1 MAAELTAHQLIAQH
15 RPTLDHALETIR
27 TRAYWSPH
35 PEHPKAY
42 GENGSLG
49 MAEGKA
55 AFDALLGTRLDLG
68 QPGTDDWVGGEVS
81 PYGIDLGVT
90 YPHADIDT
98 LLPAMR
104 AGQRAWRDAGA
115 EMRAVVCLEILKRIS
130 DRTHEFAHAVMH
142 TSGQAFMMA
151 FQAGGPHA
159 QDRGLEAVAY
169 AYVEQVRTP
178 DNAEWTKPQGKRD
191 PLALTKQFTP
201 VPRGIAL
208 VIGCNTFPTWNG
220 YPGLFASLATG
231 NAVLVKPHPRAV
243 LPLALTV
250 QVARQVLAE
259 AGFDPNLVALAA
271 ERPEEGI
278 AKTLA
283 VRPEI
288 RIIDYTGST
297 AFGDWLENNARQ
309 AQVYTEKSGVNT
321 VIVESTDNYK
331 GMLSNLA
338 FSLSLYSGQMCTT
351 PQNLLIPR
359 DGVRT
364 EEGHKSYDEV
374 VSDLA
379 KSVAGLLGDDARAN
393 ALLGAIVNP
402 DVKARLEAAAGL
414 GEVALPSQEIS
425 NPEFPDAVVRTPLI
439 VKLDGARKYWE
450 RADDEAAYMSECFG
464 PVSFAVAVDSVADA
478 VELLRRT
485 VRDKGAMTVGA
496 YTTDTEVEQAV
507 QEACLEEAAQLSLNL
522 TGGVYVN
529 QTAAFSDFH
538 GSGGNP
544 AANSALCDGAFVANR
559 FRVVEVRREA

>member
-1 MAAELTAHQLIAQH
+1 MAAAELTAHQLITQH
-15 RPTLDHALETIR
+15 RPTLDRALEAIR

-49 MAEGKA
+49 VAEGKA
-55 AFDALLGTRLDLG
+55 AFDALLDGRLDLG
-68 QPGTDDWVGGEVS
+68 QPGTDDWVGGEAS
-81 PYGIDLGVT
+81 PYGIELGIT
-90 YPHADIDT
+90 YPHADIDV

-104 AGQRAWRDAGA
+104 AGGRAWRDAGA
-115 EMRAVVCLEILKRIS
+115 EARAVVCLEILKRIS

-151 FQAGGPHA
+151 FQAGGSHA
-159 QDRGLEAVAY
+159 QDRALEAVAY
-169 AYVEQVRTP
+169 AYAEQVRTP
-178 DNAEWTKPQGKRD
+178 VTAEWTKPQGKRD
-191 PLALTKQFTP
+191 PLALNKRFTP

-208 VIGCNTFPTWNG
+208 LIGCNTFPTWNG

-250 QVARQVLAE
+250 QVAREVLAE
-259 AGFDPNLVALAA
+259 AGFDPNVVALAA
-271 ERPEEGI
+271 ERPGEGI

-283 VRPEI
+283 LRPEI

-297 AFGDWLENNARQ
+297 AFGDWLETNARQ
-309 AQVYTEKSGVNT
+309 AQVYTEKAGVNT
-321 VIVESTDNYK
+321 VIVESTDNYQ

-359 DGVRT
+359 DGIRT
-364 EEGHKSYDEV
+364 DAGPKSYDEV
-374 VSDLA
+374 VADLA
-379 KSVAGLLGDDARAN
+379 RSVGGLLGDDARAL

-402 DVKARLEAAAGL
+402 EVTARLEAAAGL
-414 GEVALPSQEIS
+414 GEVALASREIS
-425 NPEFPDAVVRTPLI
+425 NPEFPDAVVRTPVI
-439 VKLDGARKYWE
+439 VKLDGAKPD
-450 RADDEAAYMSECFG
+450 AEAAYMSECFG
-464 PVSFAVAVDSVADA
+464 PVSFAVAVDSAADA
-478 VELLRRT
+478 VKLLRRT
-485 VRDKGAMTVGA
+485 IGDKGAMTVGA
-496 YTTDTEVEQAV
+496 YTTSEEVEQSV
-507 QEACLEEAAQLSLNL
+507 QEACLEECAQLSLNL

-544 AANSALCDGAFVANR
+544 AANAALCDGAFVANR

>member
-1 MAAELTAHQLIAQH
+1 MTARPTAHELIAKH
-15 RPTLDHALETIR
+15 RPTLDQALEAIR

-42 GENGSLG
+42 GEHGSLDAG
-49 MAEGKA
+49 AGKA
-55 AFDALLGTRLDLG
+55 AFDALLGTRLDLD

-81 PYGIDLGVT
+81 PYGIELGVS
-90 YPHADIDT
+90 YPHADLDV

-104 AGQRAWRDAGA
+104 AGQAAWRDAGP
-115 EMRAVVCLEILKRIS
+115 ETRAAVCMEILKRIS

-169 AYVEQVRTP
+169 AYAEQTRTP
-178 DNAEWTKPQGKRD
+178 GTAEWSKPQGKRD
-191 PLALTKQFTP
+191 PLTLTKSFTP

-208 VIGCNTFPTWNG
+208 MIGCNTFPTWNG

-250 QVARQVLAE
+250 QVAREVLAE

-271 ERPEEGI
+271 ERAGEGI

-283 VRPEI
+283 TRPEI

-297 AFGDWLENNARQ
+297 AFGDWLEANARQ
-309 AQVYTEKSGVNT
+309 AQVYTEKAGVNT
-321 VIVESTDNYK
+321 VIVQSTDDYQ
-331 GMLSNLA
+331 GMLANLA

-359 DGVRT
+359 EGIST
-364 EEGHKSYDEV
+364 NEGHKSFDEV
-374 VSDLA
+374 TGDLA
-379 KSVAGLLGDDARAN
+379 RAVDGLLGDDARAN
-393 ALLGAIVNP
+393 ALLGAIVNQ
-402 DVKARLEAAAGL
+402 DVKARLEAAADL
-414 GEVALPSQEIS
+414 GEVALASREIT
-425 NPEFPDAVVRTPLI
+425 NPDFPDAVVRTPVI
-439 VKLDGARKYWE
+439 VKLDAAKP
-450 RADDEAAYMSECFG
+450 DDEAAYLGECFG
-464 PVSFAVAVDSVADA
+464 PVSFAVAVDSAADA
-478 VELLRRT
+478 VDLLRRT
-485 VRDKGAMTVGA
+485 IREQGAMTVGA
-496 YTTDTEVEQAV
+496 HTTDPEVARAIEEV
-507 QEACLEEAAQLSLNL
+507 CLEEPAQLSLNL

-544 AANSALCDGAFVANR
+544 AANAALTDGAYVANR
-559 FRVVEVRREA
+559 FRVVEVRKEA

>member
-1 MAAELTAHQLIAQH
+1 MATAQLTTDRLAEKH
-15 RPTLDHALETIR
+15 RSTLDQALATIR
-27 TRAYWSPH
+27 TRAYWSPY

-42 GENGSLG
+42 GEHGSLD
-49 MAEGKA
+49 A
-55 AFDALLGTRLDLG
+55 AAGLAAYQDLLGKRFELD
-68 QPGTDDWVGGEVS
+68 QPGTDGWTGAEVS
-81 PYGIDLGVT
+81 PYGPALGVE
-90 YPHADIDT
+90 YPHADLDV

-104 AGQRAWRDAGA
+104 AGMGAWRDAGA
-115 EMRAVVCLEILKRIS
+115 ETRALVCLEILARIS
-130 DRTHEFAHAVMH
+130 ARTHEFAHAVMH

-169 AYVEQVRTP
+169 AYEEQTRTP
-178 DNAEWTKPQGKRD
+178 GGRAAWSKPQGKRD
-191 PLALTKQFTP
+191 PLELSKEFTP
-201 VPRGIAL
+201 VGRGIAL

-231 NAVLVKPHPRAV
+231 NPVLVKPHPRAV

-250 QVARQVLAE
+250 RVAREVLAE

-271 ERPEEGI
+271 EGAGEGI

-297 AFGDWLENNARQ
+297 AFGDWLETNARQ
-309 AQVYTEKSGVNT
+309 AQVYTEKAGVNT
-321 VIVESTDNYK
+321 VVVDSTDDYK

-359 DGVRT
+359 DGIT
-364 EEGHKSYDEV
+364 TDQGPKSYDEV
-374 VSDLA
+374 VADLA
-379 KSVAGLLGDDARAN
+379 GTVGGLLGDDARAN
-393 ALLGAIVNP
+393 ALLGALVNP

-414 GEVALPSQEIS
+414 GEVALASREVA
-425 NPEFPDAVVRTPLI
+425 NPEFPDAVVRTPVI
-439 VKLDGARKYWE
+439 VKLDGSKPDA
-450 RADDEAAYMSECFG
+450 EAAYFSECFG
-464 PVSFAVAVDSVADA
+464 PVSFAVSVDSTADA
-478 VELLRRT
+478 LELLRRT
-485 VRDKGAMTVGA
+485 VREKGAMTVGA
-496 YTTDTEVEQAV
+496 YTTSADTERAVEEV
-507 QEACLEEAAQLSLNL
+507 CLEESAQLSLNL

-544 AANSALCDGAFVANR
+544 AANAALCDGAFVSNR
-559 FRVVEVRREA
+559 FRVVEVRRQA

>member
-1 MAAELTAHQLIAQH
+1 MAAELTAHQLIEQH
-15 RPTLDHALETIR
+15 RPTLDQALEAIR

-42 GENGSLG
+42 GENGSLD
-49 MAEGKA
+49 AAAGKA
-55 AFDALLGTRLDLG
+55 AFDALLGSRLDLG
-68 QPGTDDWVGGEVS
+68 QPGTDDWVGGETS
-81 PYGIDLGVT
+81 PYGIELGVT
-90 YPHADIDT
+90 YPHADVDT

-191 PLALTKQFTP
+191 PLALTKRFTP
-201 VPRGIAL
+201 VPRGVAL

-250 QVARQVLAE
+250 QVAREVLAE

-271 ERPEEGI
+271 ERPGEGI

-283 VRPEI
+283 TRPEI

-297 AFGDWLENNARQ
+297 AFGDWLEANARQ
-309 AQVYTEKSGVNT
+309 AQVYTEKAGVNT
-321 VIVESTDNYK
+321 VLVESTDNYK

-359 DGVRT
+359 DGIRT
-364 EEGHKSYDEV
+364 EEGPRSYDEV
-374 VSDLA
+374 VADLA
-379 KSVAGLLGDDARAN
+379 RSVGGLLGDDARAN
-393 ALLGAIVNP
+393 GLLGAIVNP

-414 GEVALPSQEIS
+414 GEVALASREIA
-425 NPEFPDAVVRTPLI
+425 NPEFPDAVVRTPVI
-439 VKLDGARKYWE
+439 VKLDGAKP
-450 RADDEAAYMSECFG
+450 DDQAAFMNECFG
-464 PVSFAVAVDSVADA
+464 PVSFAVAVDSAADA
-478 VELLRRT
+478 VALLRRT
-485 VRDKGAMTVGA
+485 ISSRGAMTVGA
-496 YTTDTEVEQAV
+496 YTTSEEVEEAV
-507 QEACLEEAAQLSLNL
+507 QEACLEECAQLSLNL

-544 AANSALCDGAFVANR
+544 AANAALCDGAFVANR

>member
-1 MAAELTAHQLIAQH
+1 MTAALSAHELIARH
-15 RPTLDHALETIR
+15 RSTLDQALEAIR

-42 GENGSLG
+42 GENGSLD
-49 MAEGKA
+49 AAAGKA
-55 AFDALLGTRLDLG
+55 AFDALLGSRLDLG
-68 QPGTDDWVGGEVS
+68 QPGTDDWVGGETS

-90 YPHADIDT
+90 YPHADLDV
-98 LLPAMR
+98 LLPAMK

-115 EMRAVVCLEILKRIS
+115 EQRAVVCLEILKRIS

-208 VIGCNTFPTWNG
+208 MIGCNTFPTWNG

-250 QVARQVLAE
+250 QVAREVLAE
-259 AGFDPNLVALAA
+259 TGFDPNLVALAA
-271 ERPEEGI
+271 ERPGEGI

-283 VRPEI
+283 LRPEI

-297 AFGDWLENNARQ
+297 EFGDWLEANARQ
-309 AQVYTEKSGVNT
+309 AQVYTEKAGVNT
-321 VIVESTDNYK
+321 VVVHSTSDYK

-359 DGVRT
+359 
-364 EEGHKSYDEV
+364 EGITTDQGPKSYDEV
-374 VSDLA
+374 VTDLA
-379 KSVAGLLGDDARAN
+379 GAVDGLLGDDARAN

-414 GEVALPSQEIS
+414 GEVALASREIT
-425 NPEFPDAVVRTPLI
+425 NPDFPGAVVRSPVI
-439 VKLDGARKYWE
+439 VKLDGAKPD
-450 RADDEAAYMSECFG
+450 AEAAYMSECFG
-464 PVSFAVAVDSVADA
+464 PVSFAVAVDSVTDA
-478 VELLRRT
+478 VELLGRT
-485 VRDKGAMTVGA
+485 VREKGAMTVGA
-496 YTTDTEVEQAV
+496 YTTDPEVEQAV
-507 QEACLEEAAQLSLNL
+507 QEVCLEEAAQLSLNL

-544 AANSALCDGAFVANR
+544 AASAALCDGAFVANR

>member
-1 MAAELTAHQLIAQH
+1 MAAELTAHELTAKH
-15 RPTLDHALETIR
+15 RPTLDQALETIR

-42 GENGSLG
+42 GEHGSLD
-49 MAEGKA
+49 AAAGKA

-81 PYGIDLGVT
+81 PYGVELGVT
-90 YPHADIDT
+90 YPHADIDV

-104 AGQRAWRDAGA
+104 AGQRAWRDAGP
-115 EMRAVVCLEILKRIS
+115 EVRAVVCLEILKRIN

-169 AYVEQVRTP
+169 AFAEQVRTP
-178 DNAEWTKPQGKRD
+178 DAAEWSKPQGKRD
-191 PLALTKQFTP
+191 PLTLTKRFTA
-201 VPRGIAL
+201 VPRGIGL
-208 VIGCNTFPTWNG
+208 VVGCNTFPTWNG

-250 QVARQVLAE
+250 QVARDVLAG

-271 ERPEEGI
+271 ERPGEGV

-283 VRPEI
+283 TRPEI

-297 AFGDWLENNARQ
+297 SFGDWLETNAHQ
-309 AQVYTEKSGVNT
+309 AQVYTEKAGVNT
-321 VIVESTDNYK
+321 VIVHSTDDYK

-359 DGVRT
+359 DGISTDQGPRT
-364 EEGHKSYDEV
+364 FDEV
-374 VSDLA
+374 TADLA
-379 KSVAGLLGDDARAN
+379 RAVDGLLGDDARAN

-402 DVKARLEAAAGL
+402 DVKARLEAAVGL
-414 GEVALPSQEIS
+414 GEVALASREIT
-425 NPEFPDAVVRTPLI
+425 NPEFPDAVVRTPVI
-439 VKLDGARKYWE
+439 VKLDGAKP
-450 RADDEAAYMSECFG
+450 DDEAAYMSECFG
-464 PVSFAVAVDSVADA
+464 PVSFAVAVDSVTDA

-485 VRDKGAMTVGA
+485 VREKGAMTVGA
-496 YTTDTEVEQAV
+496 YTTDADTERAVEEV
-507 QEACLEEAAQLSLNL
+507 CLEEAAQLSLNL

-544 AANSALCDGAFVANR
+544 AANAALCDGAFVAGR

>member
-1 MAAELTAHQLIAQH
+1 MAAELTAHELIAKH
-15 RPTLDHALETIR
+15 RPTLDQALEAIR

-42 GENGSLG
+42 GEHGSLD
-49 MAEGKA
+49 AAAGKA

-81 PYGIDLGVT
+81 PYGTELGVT
-90 YPHADIDT
+90 YPHADIET
-98 LLPAMR
+98 LLPAMQ
-104 AGQRAWRDAGA
+104 AGRRAWRDAGA
-115 EMRAVVCLEILKRIS
+115 ETRAVVCLEILKRIS

-178 DNAEWTKPQGKRD
+178 DTAEWTKPQGKRD
-191 PLALTKQFTP
+191 PLALTKRFTP

-250 QVARQVLAE
+250 GVAREVLAA
-259 AGFDPNLVALAA
+259 AGFDPNLVTLVA
-271 ERPEEGI
+271 ERPGEGI

-288 RIIDYTGST
+288 KIIDYTGST
-297 AFGDWLENNARQ
+297 AFGDWLEANARQ
-309 AQVYTEKSGVNT
+309 AQVYTEKAGVNT
-321 VIVESTDNYK
+321 VIVESTGNYK

-359 DGVRT
+359 DGIRT
-364 EEGHKSYDEV
+364 DEGPKTYDEV
-374 VSDLA
+374 VADLA
-379 KSVAGLLGDDARAN
+379 RAVDGLLGDDARAN

-414 GEVALPSQEIS
+414 GEVALASREIS
-425 NPEFPDAVVRTPLI
+425 NPEFPQAVVRTPVI
-439 VKLDGARKYWE
+439 VKLDGAKP
-450 RADDEAAYMSECFG
+450 DDEAAYMSECFG
-464 PVSFAVAVDSVADA
+464 PVSFAVAMDSAADA
-478 VELLRRT
+478 VELLRRSI
-485 VRDKGAMTVGA
+485 REKGAMTVGA
-496 YTTDTEVEQAV
+496 YTTDEQVEEAIQEV
-507 QEACLEEAAQLSLNL
+507 CLEEAAQLSLNL

-544 AANSALCDGAFVANR
+544 AANAALCDGAFVANR

>member
-1 MAAELTAHQLIAQH
+1 MAAAQLTTDHLSQKH
-15 RPTLDHALETIR
+15 RPTLDQALEAIR

-42 GENGSLG
+42 GENGSLSAADG
-49 MAEGKA
+49 LEAHKA
-55 AFDALLGTRLDLG
+55 TLGTRFELD
-68 QPGTDDWVGGEVS
+68 QPGTDGWTGGEVS
-81 PYGIDLGVT
+81 PYGPELGVE
-90 YPHADIDT
+90 YPHADLDV

-104 AGQRAWRDAGA
+104 AGLAAWRDAGP
-115 EMRAVVCLEILKRIS
+115 ETRALVCLEILARIS
-130 DRTHEFAHAVMH
+130 ARTHEFAHAVMH

-169 AYVEQVRTP
+169 AYAEQVRTP
-178 DNAEWTKPQGKRD
+178 LVADWSKPQGKRD
-191 PLALTKQFTP
+191 PLELRKTFTP
-201 VPRGIAL
+201 VGRGISL
-208 VIGCNTFPTWNG
+208 LIGCNTFPTWNG

-231 NAVLVKPHPRAV
+231 NPVLVKPHPRAV

-250 QVARQVLAE
+250 RVAREVLAE

-271 ERPEEGI
+271 ERPGEGI
-278 AKTLA
+278 AKDLA
-283 VRPEI
+283 LRPEI

-297 AFGDWLENNARQ
+297 SFGDWLEANARQ
-309 AQVYTEKSGVNT
+309 AQVYTEKAGVNT
-321 VIVESTDNYK
+321 VVIDSTDDYK

-359 DGVRT
+359 DGITT
-364 EEGHKSYDEV
+364 EAGPKTYDEV
-374 VSDLA
+374 VADLA
-379 KSVAGLLGDDARAN
+379 AAVSGLLGDDARAN

-414 GEVALPSQEIS
+414 GEVALPSREVA
-425 NPEFPDAVVRTPLI
+425 NPDFPDAVVRTPVI
-439 VKLDGARKYWE
+439 VKLDGSKPDA
-450 RADDEAAYMSECFG
+450 EAAYMSECFG
-464 PVSFAVAVDSVADA
+464 PVAFAVSVDSTADA
-478 VELLRRT
+478 LELLRRT
-485 VRDKGAMTVGA
+485 VREKGAMTVGA
-496 YTTDTEVEQAV
+496 YTISQEVERAV
-507 QEACLEEAAQLSLNL
+507 EEVCLEESAQLSLNL

-544 AANSALCDGAFVANR
+544 AANAALCDGAFVANR
-559 FRVVEVRREA
+559 FRVVEVRRQA

>member
-1 MAAELTAHQLIAQH
+1 MAAELTEPELIAKH
-15 RPTLDHALETIR
+15 RPTLDQALEAIR

-42 GENGSLG
+42 GENGSLD
-49 MAEGKA
+49 AAAGKA
-55 AFDALLGTRLDLG
+55 AFDAVLNTRLDLG
-68 QPGTDDWVGGEVS
+68 QPGTDGWTGGEVS
-81 PYGIDLGVT
+81 PYGIALGVE
-90 YPHADIDT
+90 YPHADVDV

-115 EMRAVVCLEILKRIS
+115 ETRAVVCVEILKRIS

-169 AYVEQVRTP
+169 AYAEQVRTP
-178 DNAEWTKPQGKRD
+178 ETAEWAKPQGKRD
-191 PLALTKQFTP
+191 PLTLTKRFTP
-201 VPRGIAL
+201 APRGIAL
-208 VIGCNTFPTWNG
+208 LIGCNTFPTWNG

-250 QVARQVLAE
+250 QVARQVLTE

-271 ERPEEGI
+271 ERPGEGI
-278 AKTLA
+278 AKPLA
-283 VRPEI
+283 TRPEI

-297 AFGDWLENNARQ
+297 AFGDWLEANARQ
-309 AQVYTEKSGVNT
+309 AQVYTEKAGVNT
-321 VIVESTDNYK
+321 VLVHSTDDYK

-359 DGVRT
+359 DGIRT
-364 EEGHKSYDEV
+364 DQGSKTFDEV
-374 VSDLA
+374 TADLA
-379 KSVAGLLGDDARAN
+379 RAVDGLLGDDARAN

-414 GEVALPSQEIS
+414 GEVALASREIT
-425 NPEFPDAVVRTPLI
+425 NPDFPDAVVRTPVI

-450 RADDEAAYMSECFG
+450 GADDQAAYMSECFG
-464 PVSFAVAVDSVADA
+464 PVSFAVAVDSAADA

-485 VRDKGAMTVGA
+485 VREKGAMTVGA
-496 YTTDTEVEQAV
+496 YTTDPETERAVEDV
-507 QEACLEEAAQLSLNL
+507 CLEEAAQLSLNL

-544 AANSALCDGAFVANR
+544 AANAALCDGAFVANR

>member
-1 MAAELTAHQLIAQH
+1 MAAAALTAHELIAKH
-15 RPTLDHALETIR
+15 RPTLDQALEAMR

-55 AFDALLGTRLDLG
+55 AFDALLNGRLDLD
-68 QPGTDDWVGGEVS
+68 QPGTDDWVGGEIS
-81 PYGIDLGVT
+81 PYGVELGVT

-115 EMRAVVCLEILKRIS
+115 ETRAVVCLEILKRIS
-130 DRTHEFAHAVMH
+130 DRTHEFALAVMH

-159 QDRGLEAVAY
+159 QDRGMEAVAY

-178 DNAEWTKPQGKRD
+178 DTAEWTKPQGKRD

-208 VIGCNTFPTWNG
+208 LIGCNTFPTWNG

-250 QVARQVLAE
+250 QVAREVLAE

-271 ERPEEGI
+271 ERPGEGI

-283 VRPEI
+283 TRPEI

-297 AFGDWLENNARQ
+297 AFGDWLEANARQ
-309 AQVYTEKSGVNT
+309 AQVYTEKAGVNT
-321 VIVESTDNYK
+321 VIVESTDDYK

-351 PQNLLIPR
+351 PQNFLVPR
-359 DGVRT
+359 AGIRT
-364 EEGHKSYDEV
+364 EEGPKSYDEV
-374 VSDLA
+374 VADLA
-379 KSVAGLLGDDARAN
+379 RAVDGLLGDDARAN

-402 DVKARLEAAAGL
+402 DVKARVEAAADL
-414 GEVALPSQEIS
+414 GEVALASREIT
-425 NPEFPDAVVRTPLI
+425 NPDFPDAVVRTPVI
-439 VKLDGARKYWE
+439 VKLDGGKP
-450 RADDEAAYMSECFG
+450 DDQAAYMSECFG
-464 PVSFAVAVDSVADA
+464 PVSFAVAVDSAAEA

-485 VRDKGAMTVGA
+485 VREKGAMTVGA
-496 YTTDTEVEQAV
+496 YTTSEEVEEAV
-507 QEACLEEAAQLSLNL
+507 REACLDEAAQLSLNL

-544 AANSALCDGAFVANR
+544 AANAALCDGAFVANR
-559 FRVVEVRREA
+559 FRVVEIRSEVRAEA

>member
-1 MAAELTAHQLIAQH
+1 MTARPTAHELIAKH
-15 RPTLDHALETIR
+15 RPTLDQALEAIR

-42 GENGSLG
+42 GEHGSLDAG
-49 MAEGKA
+49 AGKA
-55 AFDALLGTRLDLG
+55 AFDALLGTRLDLD

-81 PYGIDLGVT
+81 PYGIELGVS
-90 YPHADIDT
+90 YPHADLDV

-104 AGQRAWRDAGA
+104 AGQAAWRDAGP
-115 EMRAVVCLEILKRIS
+115 ETRAAVCMEILKRIS

-169 AYVEQVRTP
+169 AYAEQTRTP
-178 DNAEWTKPQGKRD
+178 GTAEWSKPQGKRD
-191 PLALTKQFTP
+191 PLTLTKSFTP

-208 VIGCNTFPTWNG
+208 MIGCNTFPTWNG

-250 QVARQVLAE
+250 QVAREVLAE

-271 ERPEEGI
+271 ERAGEGI

-283 VRPEI
+283 TRPEI

-297 AFGDWLENNARQ
+297 AFGDWLEANARQ
-309 AQVYTEKSGVNT
+309 AQVYTEKAGVNT
-321 VIVESTDNYK
+321 VIVQSTDDYQ
-331 GMLSNLA
+331 GMLANLA

-359 DGVRT
+359 EGIST
-364 EEGHKSYDEV
+364 NEGHKSFDEV
-374 VSDLA
+374 TGDLA
-379 KSVAGLLGDDARAN
+379 RAVDGLLGDDARAN

-402 DVKARLEAAAGL
+402 DVKARLEAAADL
-414 GEVALPSQEIS
+414 GEVALASREIT
-425 NPEFPDAVVRTPLI
+425 NPDFPDAVVRTPVI
-439 VKLDGARKYWE
+439 VKLDAAKP
-450 RADDEAAYMSECFG
+450 DDEAAYLGECFG

-478 VELLRRT
+478 VDLLRRT
-485 VRDKGAMTVGA
+485 IREQGAMTVGA
-496 YTTDTEVEQAV
+496 HTTDPEVARAIEEV
-507 QEACLEEAAQLSLNL
+507 CLEEPAQLSLNL

-544 AANSALCDGAFVANR
+544 AANAALTDGAYVANR
-559 FRVVEVRREA
+559 FRVVEVRKEA

>member
-1 MAAELTAHQLIAQH
+1 MAAAATAQQLIEKH
-15 RPTLDHALETIR
+15 RPTLDQALETIR

-42 GENGSLG
+42 GENGSLD
-49 MAEGKA
+49 AAAGKA
-55 AFDALLGTRLDLG
+55 AFDAIRGTRLDLG
-68 QPGTDDWVGGEVS
+68 QPGTDGWASGEVS
-81 PYGIDLGVT
+81 PYGIELGVE
-90 YPHADIDT
+90 YPHADPDV

-104 AGQRAWRDAGA
+104 AAMPAWRDAGA
-115 EMRAVVCLEILKRIS
+115 ETRAVVCLEILSRIS
-130 DRTHEFAHAVMH
+130 ARTHEFAHAVMH

-169 AYVEQVRTP
+169 AYAEQTRTP
-178 DNAEWTKPQGKRD
+178 DAMDWSKPQGKRD
-191 PLALTKQFTP
+191 PLNLRKQFTP

-208 VIGCNTFPTWNG
+208 LVGCNTFPTWNG

-231 NAVLVKPHPRAV
+231 NPVLVKPHPRAV

-250 QVARQVLAE
+250 QVAREVLAE

-271 ERPEEGI
+271 EQPGEGL

-283 VRPEI
+283 VRPEV

-297 AFGDWLENNARQ
+297 AFGDWLETNARQ
-309 AQVYTEKSGVNT
+309 AQVYTEKAGVNT
-321 VIVESTDNYK
+321 VVIESTGDYK

-359 DGVRT
+359 DGIT
-364 EEGHKSYDEV
+364 TDQGPKSYDEV
-374 VSDLA
+374 VTDLA
-379 KSVAGLLGDDARAN
+379 GAVDGLLGDDARAN
-393 ALLGAIVNP
+393 ALLGSLVNP
-402 DVKARLEAAAGL
+402 DVKARLEAASEH
-414 GEVALPSQEIS
+414 GEVALESREIS
-425 NPEFPDAVVRTPLI
+425 NPEFPGAVVRSPLM
-439 VKLDGARKYWE
+439 VKLDGTKPDAE
-450 RADDEAAYMSECFG
+450 SVFLDECFG
-464 PVSFAVAVDSVADA
+464 PVSFAVAVESGADA

-496 YTTDTEVEQAV
+496 YSTSREFEHLVEEV
-507 QEACLEEAAQLSLNL
+507 CLEECAQLSLNL

>member
-1 MAAELTAHQLIAQH
+1 
-15 RPTLDHALETIR
+15 
-27 TRAYWSPH
+27 
-35 PEHPKAY
+35 
-42 GENGSLG
+42 
-49 MAEGKA
+49 
-55 AFDALLGTRLDLG
+55 
-68 QPGTDDWVGGEVS
+68 
-81 PYGIDLGVT
+81 
-90 YPHADIDT
+90 
-98 LLPAMR
+98 
-104 AGQRAWRDAGA
+104 
-115 EMRAVVCLEILKRIS
+115 
-130 DRTHEFAHAVMH
+130 MH

-178 DNAEWTKPQGKRD
+178 DTAEWTKPQGKRD

-208 VIGCNTFPTWNG
+208 LIGCNTFPTWNG

-250 QVARQVLAE
+250 AVAREVLTE

-271 ERPEEGI
+271 ERPGEGI

-297 AFGDWLENNARQ
+297 EFGDWLETNARQ
-309 AQVYTEKSGVNT
+309 AQVYTEKAGVNT
-321 VIVESTDNYK
+321 VLVESTDDYK

-359 DGVRT
+359 DGIRT
-364 EEGHKSYDEV
+364 EEGPKSYDEV
-374 VSDLA
+374 VADLA
-379 KSVAGLLGDDARAN
+379 RSVDGLLGDDARAN

-402 DVKARLEAAAGL
+402 DVKARLEAASGL
-414 GEVALPSQEIS
+414 GEVALASREVA
-425 NPEFPDAVVRTPLI
+425 NPEFPGAVVRTPVI
-439 VKLDGARKYWE
+439 VKLDGARKYWDGAE
-450 RADDEAAYMSECFG
+450 DEAAYLSECFG
-464 PVSFAVAVDSVADA
+464 PVSFAVAVDSAADG
-478 VELLRRT
+478 VDLLRRSI
-485 VRDKGAMTVGA
+485 RDKGAMTVGA
-496 YTTDTEVEQAV
+496 YTTSDEVEQAV
-507 QEACLEEAAQLSLNL
+507 QEVCFEECAQLSLNL

-538 GSGGNP
+538 GSGGNA

-559 FRVVEVRREA
+559 FRIVEVRREA

>member
-15 RPTLDHALETIR
+15 RPTLDLALETIR

-42 GENGSLG
+42 GENGSLD
-49 MAEGKA
+49 MAAGKA

-81 PYGIDLGVT
+81 PYGVELGVQ
-90 YPHADIDT
+90 YPHADLDV
-98 LLPAMR
+98 LLPAMK
-104 AGQRAWRDAGA
+104 AGRKAWRDAGA
-115 EMRAVVCLEILKRIS
+115 ELRAMVCLEILRRIGA
-130 DRTHEFAHAVMH
+130 RTMEFAQAVMH

-159 QDRGLEAVAY
+159 QDRGMEAVAY
-169 AYVEQVRTP
+169 AYVEQARTP
-178 DNAEWTKPQGKRD
+178 DTAEWTKPQGKRD
-191 PLALTKQFTP
+191 PLALTKGFTP
-201 VPRGIAL
+201 VPRGIGL

-250 QVARQVLAE
+250 QVARDVLAE

-271 ERPEEGI
+271 ERPGEGI

-283 VRPEI
+283 TRPEI

-297 AFGDWLENNARQ
+297 AFGDWLEANAGQ
-309 AQVYTEKSGVNT
+309 AQVFTEKAGVNT
-321 VIVESTDNYK
+321 VVVESTDDYK
-331 GMLSNLA
+331 GMLANLA

-359 DGVRT
+359 DGIRT
-364 EEGHKSYDEV
+364 DQGPKSYDEV
-374 VSDLA
+374 TADLA
-379 KSVAGLLGDDARAN
+379 RAVDGLLGDDARAN

-414 GEVALPSQEIS
+414 GEVALASREIT
-425 NPEFPDAVVRTPLI
+425 NPEFPDAVVRTPVI
-439 VKLDGARKYWE
+439 VKLDGAKPG
-450 RADDEAAYMSECFG
+450 DEAVYTSECFG
-464 PVSFAVAVDSVADA
+464 PVSFAVAVDSAADA
-478 VELLRRT
+478 VELLRHS

-496 YTTDTEVEQAV
+496 YTTDPEFEEAVTEV
-507 QEACLEEAAQLSLNL
+507 CLDEAAQLSLNL

-544 AANSALCDGAFVANR
+544 AANAALCDGAFVANR
-559 FRVVEVRREA
+559 FRVVEVRRPA

>member
-1 MAAELTAHQLIAQH
+1 MAAELTTHELISQH
-15 RPTLDHALETIR
+15 RPTLDQALEAIR

-42 GENGSLG
+42 GESGSLD
-49 MAEGKA
+49 MAAGKA

-81 PYGIDLGVT
+81 PYGIELGVT
-90 YPHADIDT
+90 YPHADVDE
-98 LLPAMR
+98 LLPAMK

-115 EMRAVVCLEILKRIS
+115 EMRAMVCLEILKRIS

-178 DNAEWTKPQGKRD
+178 DTAEWTKPQGKRD
-191 PLALTKQFTP
+191 PLALTKQFTS

-271 ERPEEGI
+271 ERPGEGI

-283 VRPEI
+283 TRPEI

-297 AFGDWLENNARQ
+297 SFGDWLEANARQ
-309 AQVYTEKSGVNT
+309 AQVYTEKAGVNT
-321 VIVESTDNYK
+321 VLVDSTSNYK

-359 DGVRT
+359 DGIRT
-364 EEGHKSYDEV
+364 DEGPRTFDEV
-374 VSDLA
+374 VADLA
-379 KSVAGLLGDDARAN
+379 RSVDGLLGDDARAN

-414 GEVALPSQEIS
+414 GEVALASREIS
-425 NPEFPDAVVRTPLI
+425 NPEFPDAIVRTPVI

-450 RADDEAAYMSECFG
+450 GADDEAAYMSECFG
-464 PVSFAVAVDSVADA
+464 PVSFAVAVDSAADA
-478 VELLRRT
+478 AELLRRT
-485 VRDKGAMTVGA
+485 IREKGAMTVGA
-496 YTTDTEVEQAV
+496 YTTDEEVEQAV
-507 QEACLEEAAQLSLNL
+507 QEVCLEEAAQLSLNL

-544 AANSALCDGAFVANR
+544 AANAALTDGAFVANR

>member
-1 MAAELTAHQLIAQH
+1 MAAELTASELIENH
-15 RPTLDHALETIR
+15 RPTLDQALEAIR

-42 GENGSLG
+42 GESGSLD
-49 MAEGKA
+49 AAAGKA
-55 AFDALLGTRLDLG
+55 AFDAVLGTRLDLG

-90 YPHADIDT
+90 YPHADVDA

-104 AGQRAWRDAGA
+104 AGQRAWRDAGP
-115 EMRAVVCLEILKRIS
+115 EVRAVVCLEILKRIS

-169 AYVEQVRTP
+169 AYAEQVRTP
-178 DNAEWTKPQGKRD
+178 ESAEWTKPQGKRD
-191 PLALTKQFTP
+191 PLVLTKRFTA
-201 VPRGIAL
+201 VPRGIGL

-231 NAVLVKPHPRAV
+231 NAVLVKPHPHAV

-250 QVARQVLAE
+250 QVAREVLAG

-271 ERPEEGI
+271 ERPGEGI

-283 VRPEI
+283 TRPEI
-288 RIIDYTGST
+288 KIIDYTGST
-297 AFGDWLENNARQ
+297 SFGDWLEANARQ
-309 AQVYTEKSGVNT
+309 AQVYTEKAGVNT
-321 VIVESTDNYK
+321 VLVHSTDDYK

-359 DGVRT
+359 DGIT
-364 EEGHKSYDEV
+364 TDQGPKTFDEV
-374 VSDLA
+374 TADLA
-379 KSVAGLLGDDARAN
+379 RAVDGLLGDDARAN

-414 GEVALPSQEIS
+414 GEVALASREVT
-425 NPEFPDAVVRTPLI
+425 NPEFPGAVVRTPVI
-439 VKLDGARKYWE
+439 VKLDGAKP
-450 RADDEAAYMSECFG
+450 DDEAAYMSECFG
-464 PVSFAVAVDSVADA
+464 PVSFAVAVDSVTDA

-485 VRDKGAMTVGA
+485 VREKGAMTVGA
-496 YTTDTEVEQAV
+496 YTTDTETERAVEEV
-507 QEACLEEAAQLSLNL
+507 CLEEAAQLSLNL

-544 AANSALCDGAFVANR
+544 AANAALTDGAFVANR

>member
-1 MAAELTAHQLIAQH
+1 MAAELTAHELIEKH
-15 RPTLDHALETIR
+15 RPTLDQALEAIR

-42 GENGSLG
+42 GENGSLD
-49 MAEGKA
+49 AAAGKA
-55 AFDALLGTRLDLG
+55 AFDALPGSRLDLG

-81 PYGIDLGVT
+81 PYGIELDVS
-90 YPHADIDT
+90 YPHADVDVLI
-98 LLPAMR
+98 PAMR
-104 AGQRAWRDAGA
+104 AGQRAWRDAGP
-115 EMRAVVCLEILKRIS
+115 EVRAVVCLEILKRIS

-169 AYVEQVRTP
+169 AYAEQVRTP
-178 DNAEWTKPQGKRD
+178 GTAEWTKPQGKRD
-191 PLALTKQFTP
+191 PLALTKRYTS
-201 VPRGIAL
+201 VPRGIGL

-250 QVARQVLAE
+250 QVARDVLAA
-259 AGFDPNLVALAA
+259 AGFDPNLVALTA
-271 ERPEEGI
+271 ERPGEGV

-283 VRPEI
+283 TRPEI

-297 AFGDWLENNARQ
+297 SFGDWLEANARQ
-309 AQVYTEKSGVNT
+309 AQVYTEKAGVNT
-321 VIVESTDNYK
+321 VLVHSTDDYK

-351 PQNLLIPR
+351 PQNLLVPR
-359 DGVRT
+359 DGIT
-364 EEGHKSYDEV
+364 TDQGPKTFDEFTA
-374 VSDLA
+374 DLA
-379 KSVAGLLGDDARAN
+379 RAVDGLLGDDARAN

-414 GEVALPSQEIS
+414 GEVALASREIT
-425 NPEFPDAVVRTPLI
+425 NPEFPDAVVRTPVI
-439 VKLDGARKYWE
+439 VKLDGAKP
-450 RADDEAAYMSECFG
+450 DDEAAYMSECFG
-464 PVSFAVAVDSVADA
+464 PVSFAVAVDSVTDA

-485 VRDKGAMTVGA
+485 VREKGAMTVGA
-496 YTTDTEVEQAV
+496 YTTDTETERAVEDV
-507 QEACLEEAAQLSLNL
+507 CLEEAAQLSLNL

-544 AANSALCDGAFVANR
+544 AANAALTDGAFVANR
-559 FRVVEVRREA
+559 FRTVEVRREA

>member
-1 MAAELTAHQLIAQH
+1 MAAAQLTTDHLTERH
-15 RPTLDHALETIR
+15 RSTLEQALEAIR

-42 GENGSLG
+42 GENGSLSASDG
-49 MAEGKA
+49 LEAHKSTLGA
-55 AFDALLGTRLDLG
+55 RFDLD
-68 QPGTDDWVGGEVS
+68 QPGTDGWTGGEVS
-81 PYGIDLGVT
+81 PYGPELGVE
-90 YPHADIDT
+90 YPHADVDV

-104 AGQRAWRDAGA
+104 AGMGAWRDAGP
-115 EMRAVVCLEILKRIS
+115 ETRALVCLEILARIS
-130 DRTHEFAHAVMH
+130 ARTHEFAHAVMH

-169 AYVEQVRTP
+169 AYAEQVRTP
-178 DNAEWTKPQGKRD
+178 VTADWSKPQGKRD
-191 PLALTKQFTP
+191 PLELRKAFTA
-201 VPRGIAL
+201 VPRGISL
-208 VIGCNTFPTWNG
+208 LIGCNTFPTWNG

-231 NAVLVKPHPRAV
+231 NPVLVKPHPRAV

-250 QVARQVLAE
+250 RVAREVLAE
-259 AGFDPNLVALAA
+259 AGFDPNLVALAV
-271 ERPEEGI
+271 ERPGEGI
-278 AKTLA
+278 AKDLA

-297 AFGDWLENNARQ
+297 SFGDWLEANARQ
-309 AQVYTEKSGVNT
+309 AQVYTEKAGVNT
-321 VIVESTDNYK
+321 VVVDSTDDYK

-359 DGVRT
+359 DGIAT
-364 EEGHKSYDEV
+364 DAGPKSYDEV
-374 VSDLA
+374 VADLA
-379 KSVAGLLGDDARAN
+379 AAVDGLLGDDARAN

-414 GEVALPSQEIS
+414 GEVALASREVA
-425 NPEFPDAVVRTPLI
+425 NPDFPDAVVRTPVLL
-439 VKLDGARKYWE
+439 KLDGSKPDA
-450 RADDEAAYMSECFG
+450 EAAYMSECFG
-464 PVSFAVAVDSVADA
+464 PVAFAVSVESATDA
-478 VELLRRT
+478 LELLRRT
-485 VRDKGAMTVGA
+485 VREKGAMTVGA
-496 YTTDTEVEQAV
+496 YTTSPDVERAVEEV
-507 QEACLEEAAQLSLNL
+507 CLEESAQLSLNL

-544 AANSALCDGAFVANR
+544 AANAALCDSAFVANR
-559 FRVVEVRREA
+559 FRVVEVRRPA

>member
-1 MAAELTAHQLIAQH
+1 MAAELTAHQLIETH
-15 RPTLDHALETIR
+15 RPTLDQALETIR

-42 GENGSLG
+42 GENGSLSLP
-49 MAEGKA
+49 EGKA
-55 AFDALLGTRLDLG
+55 AFDALLGSRFDLD
-68 QPGTDDWVGGEVS
+68 QPGTDDWTGAEVS
-81 PYGIDLGVT
+81 PYGPELGIT
-90 YPHADIDT
+90 YPHPDIDT

-104 AGQRAWRDAGA
+104 AGMRAWREAGA
-115 EMRAVVCLEILKRIS
+115 EARAMVCLEILSRIS
-130 DRTHEFAHAVMH
+130 ARTHELAHAVMH

-169 AYVEQVRTP
+169 AYVEQARTP
-178 DNAEWTKPQGKRD
+178 DAAEWSKPQGKRD
-191 PLALTKQFTP
+191 PIALDKRFTP
-201 VPRGIAL
+201 VGRGIAL
-208 VIGCNTFPTWNG
+208 LIGCNTFPTWNG

-231 NAVLVKPHPRAV
+231 NPVLVKPHPRAV

-250 QVARQVLAE
+250 RIAREVLAD
-259 AGFDPNLVALAA
+259 AGFDPNLVCLAA
-271 ERPEEGI
+271 ERPDEGI

-288 RIIDYTGST
+288 KIIDYTGST
-297 AFGDWLENNARQ
+297 AFGDWLEANARQ
-309 AQVYTEKSGVNT
+309 AQVYTEKAGVNT
-321 VIVESTDNYK
+321 VVVDSTDNYK

-359 DGVRT
+359 DGIAT
-364 EEGHKSYDEV
+364 DAGAKSFDDV

-379 KSVAGLLGDDARAN
+379 ASVNGLLGDDARAN
-393 ALLGAIVNP
+393 GILGALVNP
-402 DVKARLEAAAGL
+402 DVQSRLEAAAGL
-414 GEVALPSQEIS
+414 GEVALPSREIS
-425 NPEFPDAVVRTPLI
+425 NPEFPGAVVRTPVI
-439 VKLDGARKYWE
+439 VKLDGAKPD
-450 RADDEAAYMSECFG
+450 AEAVYLNECFG
-464 PVSFAVAVDSVADA
+464 PVSFAVAVDSSADA

-496 YTTDTEVEQAV
+496 YTTSDEVSAAV
-507 QEACLEEAAQLSLNL
+507 EETCLEECAQLSLNL

-544 AANSALCDGAFVANR
+544 AANAALCDGAFVANR
-559 FRVVEVRREA
+559 FRVVEVRRDA

>member
-15 RPTLDHALETIR
+15 RPTFDQTLEAIR

-42 GENGSLG
+42 GEGGSLD
-49 MAEGKA
+49 AAAGKA

-68 QPGTDDWVGGEVS
+68 QPGTDDWAGDEVS
-81 PYGIDLGVT
+81 PYGIELGIT
-90 YPHADIDT
+90 YPHADIDA

-104 AGQRAWRDAGA
+104 AGQKAWRDAGA
-115 EMRAVVCLEILKRIS
+115 EMRAMVCLEILKRIS

-169 AYVEQVRTP
+169 AYVEQIRTP
-178 DNAEWTKPQGKRD
+178 DTAEWTKPQGKRD
-191 PLALTKQFTP
+191 PLALTKTFKP

-250 QVARQVLAE
+250 QVARQVLTE
-259 AGFDPNLVALAA
+259 AGFDPNLVSLAA
-271 ERPEEGI
+271 EHPGEGI

-297 AFGDWLENNARQ
+297 AFGDWLEANARQ
-309 AQVYTEKSGVNT
+309 AQVYTEKAGVNT
-321 VIVESTDNYK
+321 VLVDSTDNYK

-359 DGVRT
+359 DGIT
-364 EEGHKSYDEV
+364 TDQGPKSYDEV
-374 VSDLA
+374 VADLA
-379 KSVAGLLGDDARAN
+379 RSVDGLLGDDARAN

-402 DVKARLEAAAGL
+402 DVKARLKAAAGL
-414 GEVALPSQEIS
+414 GEVALASREIV
-425 NPEFPDAVVRTPLI
+425 NPDFPGAVVRTPVI
-439 VKLDGARKYWE
+439 VKLDGAKPD
-450 RADDEAAYMSECFG
+450 AEAAYMSECFG
-464 PVSFAVAVDSVADA
+464 PVAFAVAVDSAADA
-478 VELLRRT
+478 VDLLRRT
-485 VRDKGAMTVGA
+485 IRDKGAMTVGA
-496 YTTDTEVEQAV
+496 YTTSEEVEQAV
-507 QEACLEEAAQLSLNL
+507 EETCLEECAQLSLNL

-544 AANSALCDGAFVANR
+544 AANAALCDGAFVANR

>member
-1 MAAELTAHQLIAQH
+1 MAAAELTTHDLIAQH
-15 RPTLDHALETIR
+15 RPTLDQALEAIR

-42 GENGSLG
+42 GENGSLD
-49 MAEGKA
+49 AAAGKA
-55 AFDALLGTRLDLG
+55 AFDAVLNTRVDLG

-81 PYGIDLGVT
+81 PYGVALGVT
-90 YPHADIDT
+90 YPHADVDV
-98 LLPAMR
+98 LLPAMA

-115 EMRAVVCLEILKRIS
+115 EVRAVVCLEILKRIS

-151 FQAGGPHA
+151 LQAGGPHA

-178 DNAEWTKPQGKRD
+178 DTAEWTKPQGKRD
-191 PLALTKQFTP
+191 PLALTKTFTA

-208 VIGCNTFPTWNG
+208 LIGCNTFPTWNG

-250 QVARQVLAE
+250 QVAREVLAA

-271 ERPEEGI
+271 ERPGEGI

-283 VRPEI
+283 TRPEVK
-288 RIIDYTGST
+288 IIDYTGST
-297 AFGDWLENNARQ
+297 AFGDWLEANARQ
-309 AQVYTEKSGVNT
+309 AQVYTEKAGVNT
-321 VIVESTDNYK
+321 VLVESTANYQ
-331 GMLSNLA
+331 GMLANLA

-359 DGVRT
+359 DGIRT
-364 EEGHKSYDEV
+364 DQGPKTYDEV
-374 VSDLA
+374 VADLA
-379 KSVAGLLGDDARAN
+379 RAVDGLLGDDARAN

-402 DVKARLEAAAGL
+402 DVKARIEAAASL
-414 GEVALPSQEIS
+414 GEVALASREVT
-425 NPEFPDAVVRTPLI
+425 NPEFPDAVVRTPVI
-439 VKLDGARKYWE
+439 VKLDGAKP
-450 RADDEAAYMSECFG
+450 DDEAAYMNECFG
-464 PVSFAVAVDSVADA
+464 PVSFAVAVDSPADA
-478 VELLRRT
+478 LALLRRT
-485 VRDKGAMTVGA
+485 IREKGAMTVGA
-496 YTTDTEVEQAV
+496 YTTDPEVEREIEEV
-507 QEACLEEAAQLSLNL
+507 CLEEAAQLSLNL

-544 AANSALCDGAFVANR
+544 AANAALTDGAFVANR
-559 FRVVEVRREA
+559 FRVVEVRRDA

>member
-1 MAAELTAHQLIAQH
+1 MAAPLTAHELIAKH
-15 RPTLDHALETIR
+15 RPTLDQALEAIR

-42 GENGSLG
+42 GDHGSLD
-49 MAEGKA
+49 AAAGKS
-55 AFDALLGTRLDLG
+55 AFDAVLGTRLDLD
-68 QPGTDDWVGGEVS
+68 QPGTDDWVGGETS
-81 PYGIDLGVT
+81 PYGIELGVT
-90 YPHADIDT
+90 YPHADLDV
-98 LLPAMR
+98 LLPAMK
-104 AGQRAWRDAGA
+104 AGQTAWRDAGPEA
-115 EMRAVVCLEILKRIS
+115 RAAVCLEIVKRIS

-169 AYVEQVRTP
+169 AYAEQVRTP
-178 DNAEWTKPQGKRD
+178 GTAEWSKPQGKRD
-191 PLALTKQFTP
+191 PLNLTKTFTA
-201 VPRGIAL
+201 VPRGIGL

-220 YPGLFASLATG
+220 YPGLFASLTTG

-250 QVARQVLAE
+250 QVAREVLAE

-271 ERPEEGI
+271 ERPGEGI

-283 VRPEI
+283 TRPEI
-288 RIIDYTGST
+288 RIVDYTGST
-297 AFGDWLENNARQ
+297 AFGDWLETNARQ
-309 AQVYTEKSGVNT
+309 AQVYTEKAGVNT
-321 VIVESTDNYK
+321 VLVESTDDYQ

-359 DGVRT
+359 EGIRT
-364 EEGHKSYDEV
+364 DQGHKSYDEV
-374 VSDLA
+374 TADLA
-379 KSVAGLLGDDARAN
+379 RAVDGLLGDDARAN

-402 DVKARLEAAAGL
+402 DVKARLEAAAEL
-414 GEVALPSQEIS
+414 GEVALASREIA
-425 NPEFPDAVVRTPLI
+425 NPDFPGAVVRTPVI
-439 VKLDGARKYWE
+439 VKLDAAKP
-450 RADDEAAYMSECFG
+450 DDAAAYTSECFG
-464 PVSFAVAVDSVADA
+464 PVSFAVAVDSTADA

-485 VRDKGAMTVGA
+485 IREQGAMTVGA
-496 YTTDTEVEQAV
+496 YTTDPEVARAV
-507 QEACLEEAAQLSLNL
+507 EEVCLEEPAQLSLNL

-544 AANSALCDGAFVANR
+544 AANAALTDGAYVANR
-559 FRVVEVRREA
+559 FRVVEVRRQA

>member
-1 MAAELTAHQLIAQH
+1 MAAELTAHELTAKH
-15 RPTLDHALETIR
+15 RPTLDQALETIR

-42 GENGSLG
+42 GEHGSLD
-49 MAEGKA
+49 AAAGKA

-81 PYGIDLGVT
+81 PYGVELGVT
-90 YPHADIDT
+90 YPHADIDV

-104 AGQRAWRDAGA
+104 AGQRAWRDAGP
-115 EMRAVVCLEILKRIS
+115 EVRAVVCLEILKRIS

-169 AYVEQVRTP
+169 AFAEQVRTP
-178 DNAEWTKPQGKRD
+178 DAAEWSKPQGKRD
-191 PLALTKQFTP
+191 PLTLTKRFTA
-201 VPRGIAL
+201 VPRGIGL

-250 QVARQVLAE
+250 QVARDVLAG

-271 ERPEEGI
+271 ERHGEGV

-283 VRPEI
+283 TRPEI

-297 AFGDWLENNARQ
+297 SFGDWLETNAHQ
-309 AQVYTEKSGVNT
+309 AQVYTEKAGVNT
-321 VIVESTDNYK
+321 VIVHSTDDYK

-359 DGVRT
+359 NGISTDQGPRT
-364 EEGHKSYDEV
+364 FDEV
-374 VSDLA
+374 TADLA
-379 KSVAGLLGDDARAN
+379 RAVDGLLGDDARAN

-414 GEVALPSQEIS
+414 GEVALASREIS
-425 NPEFPDAVVRTPLI
+425 NPEFPDAVVRTPVI
-439 VKLDGARKYWE
+439 VKLDGAKP
-450 RADDEAAYMSECFG
+450 DDEAAYMSECFG
-464 PVSFAVAVDSVADA
+464 PVSFAVAVDSVTDA

-485 VRDKGAMTVGA
+485 VREKGAMTVGA
-496 YTTDTEVEQAV
+496 YTTDADTERAVEEV
-507 QEACLEEAAQLSLNL
+507 CLEEAAQLSLNL

-544 AANSALCDGAFVANR
+544 AANAALCDGAFVAGR

>member
-1 MAAELTAHQLIAQH
+1 MAAELTAHELIAAH
-15 RPTLDHALETIR
+15 RPTLDQALEAIR

-42 GENGSLG
+42 GENGSLD
-49 MAEGKA
+49 MAAGKA
-55 AFDALLGTRLDLG
+55 AFDALLGSRLDLG
-68 QPGTDDWVGGEVS
+68 QPGTDGWVGGEVS
-81 PYGIDLGVT
+81 PYGIELGVE
-90 YPHADIDT
+90 YPHADLDV
-98 LLPAMR
+98 LLPAMK
-104 AGQRAWRDAGA
+104 AGQKAWRDAGA
-115 EMRAVVCLEILKRIS
+115 EIRAVVCLEILKRIS
-130 DRTHEFAHAVMH
+130 DRTHELAHAVMH

-178 DNAEWTKPQGKRD
+178 DTAEWTKPQGKRD
-191 PLALTKQFTP
+191 PLALTKRFTP
-201 VPRGIAL
+201 VPRGIGL

-250 QVARQVLAE
+250 QVARSVLAE

-271 ERPEEGI
+271 ERPGEGI

-283 VRPEI
+283 TRPEI

-297 AFGDWLENNARQ
+297 EFGDWLEANARQ
-309 AQVYTEKSGVNT
+309 AQVYTEKAGVNS
-321 VIVESTDNYK
+321 VFVESAGDYK
-331 GMLSNLA
+331 GMLANLA

-359 DGVRT
+359 DGIRT
-364 EEGHKSYDEV
+364 DEGPKTYDEV
-374 VSDLA
+374 VADIA
-379 KSVAGLLGDDARAN
+379 RAVDGLLGDDARAN

-402 DVKARLEAAAGL
+402 DVKARVEAAAGL
-414 GEVALPSQEIS
+414 GEVALASREVT
-425 NPEFPDAVVRTPLI
+425 NPEFPGAVVRTPVL
-439 VKLDGARKYWE
+439 VKLDGAKP
-450 RADDEAAYMSECFG
+450 DDEAAYMSECFG
-464 PVSFAVAVDSVADA
+464 PVSFAVAVDSAADG

-485 VRDKGAMTVGA
+485 IREKGAMTVGA
-496 YTTDTEVEQAV
+496 YTTDEEVEQAV
-507 QEACLEEAAQLSLNL
+507 QEVCLEEAAQLSLNL
-522 TGGVYVN
+522 VGGVYVN